1 MATYTPP
8 SGNYGAMDRI
18 NKDLPKDQQ
27 KLADAVKGR
36 DNRGTTEKLMD
47 ELVPDFALSAMGG
60 RTLMELAPNSPKLT
74 KIGKYAG
81 GGSYAPHLMSFGLGY
96 EVGEQLDKRYDYSGK
111 IANTLGPMYARLK
124 GVDTNTGAISPE
136 ERAAI
141 ASGRNPAL
149 EQKGNIVEQPMT
161 PAELQAIREGKNP
174 LKPIYDT
181 NSLASPATVPSL
193 STVAIPN
200 VIGYEEMAGKSQ
212 QEREAI
218 ASKDLGATFEG
229 MYKTKD
235 GQMMGQLAAPNAQ
248 SSGMNQIMSPQEV
261 AAFENN
267 QVLNEQ
273 PRVSGT
279 PEEGLREFTD
289 ARGNVAY
296 GNESAIKQFSAP
308 ATPATL
314 ATPAA
319 PRMTAGQQA
328 QANFERARDSGKE
341 FTPEQV
347 VQAQEL
353 AASAGR
359 TFDEDTGYS
368 KDFDPVIQE
377 AYLGRQR
384 ELKPT
389 EAPEATNRI
398 QPTEGTQPQSDYE
411 KQVQEDEKGIVDRAR
426 EQGRS
431 QEYIDKMLEAVRE
444 RRNDAEEEQSYEDL
458 KRQLEIKKL
467 NKELSEEEEQV
478 DIGKVNSTYKMMKD
492 QGVNVDPNT
501 GAITVTEKGIIRSS
515 EKPLAA
521 NSALFQQLSLTRE
534 GRYILN
540 TRPPEISKVENPSTD
555 LAYPA
560 NDGRIFRWDGSK
572 WSVVTEL

>member
-60 RTLMELAPNSPKLT
+60 RALMELAPNSPKLT

-96 EVGEQLDKRYDYSGK
+96 EVGEQLDKLYDYSGK
-111 IANTLGPMYARLK
+111 IASGISNILGYDVNK
-124 GVDTNTGAISPE
+124 GAITPE
-136 ERAAI
+136 ERVAI
-141 ASGRNPAL
+141 AGGRNPAVATNTTVDTQNPVAPVATVAPAMDESKTSVL
-149 EQKGNIVEQPMT
+149 VDAARDPQSPQSPQGMQVPMT
-161 PAELQAIREGKNP
+161 GMRPIDPTTGDPLSQQAIEAANRAGLELPMANVPQAPQATQAPQSLRDLAIAQQEAKMQGYRSGQGLSDTAIAATSNTGLSDAALIATGKMQAPEGY
-174 LKPIYDT
+174 YDT
-181 NSLASPATVPSL
+181 PTEAPVLEKPVMTV
-193 STVAIPN
+193 
-200 VIGYEEMAGKSQ
+200 G
-212 QEREAI
+212 QE
-218 ASKDLGATFEG
+218 
-229 MYKTKD
+229 
-235 GQMMGQLAAPNAQ
+235 
-248 SSGMNQIMSPQEV
+248 
-261 AAFENN
+261 
-267 QVLNEQ
+267 
-273 PRVSGT
+273 
-279 PEEGLREFTD
+279 
-289 ARGNVAY
+289 
-296 GNESAIKQFSAP
+296 
-308 ATPATL
+308 
-314 ATPAA
+314 
-319 PRMTAGQQA
+319 A

-347 VQAQEL
+347 VQAQDL

-384 ELKPT
+384 ELKSAK
-389 EAPEATNRI
+389 APEATNGT

-426 EQGRS
+426 EQGKS

-478 DIGKVNSTYKMMKD
+478 DIGKVNSTYKMMRD

-555 LAYPA
+555 LVYPA
-560 NDGRIFRWDGSK
+560 KDGRMFQWDGSK